1 MPEWVLGMPCM
12 WLDQNGSAEV
22 GITWWAARDAGDHDD
37 RVTGDLDDRL
47 AGYLDD
53 HIAGDID
60 DHVVDDQVDG
70 HLDDHIAGDHDDRV
84 AGDLDDH
91 VVDDQVAGHLEV
103 HIAGDHD
110 DCFAGDLDDRVAGD
124 LDDHNTPLSQRP
136 KNLKCNLLL
145 YSCSN
150 KILIKY
156 KKYSHFNDCHQPL
169 VLRFHSSPTWS
180 TMASLA
186 LGGVILMIRCLIT
199 QVPRTTCLWGPRL
212 VLDECDDNGGVWA
225 GWVL

>member
-37 RVTGDLDDRL
+37 RVAGDLDDRL

-53 HIAGDID
+53 HIAGDHD
-60 DHVVDDQVDG
+60 DCV
-70 HLDDHIAGDHDDRV
+70 AGDLHDRV

-91 VVDDQVAGHLEV
+91 
-103 HIAGDHD
+103 
-110 DCFAGDLDDRVAGD
+110 VAGD

-136 KNLKCNLLL
+136 KNLKRNLLL

-150 KILIKY
+150 TILIKY
-156 KKYSHFNDCHQPL
+156 TKYSHFNDCHQPL

-180 TMASLA
+180 TMASLT
-186 LGGVILMIRCLIT
+186 LGVVILMIKRLIT
-199 QVPRTTCLWGPRL
+199 HVPRPTCLWGSWL
-212 VLDECDDNGGVWA
+212 VLDECDDNDSVWV
-225 GWVL
+225 GWVS

>member
-37 RVTGDLDDRL
+37 RL

-53 HIAGDID
+53 HIAGDHD
-60 DHVVDDQVDG
+60 DCV
-70 HLDDHIAGDHDDRV
+70 AGDLHDRV

-91 VVDDQVAGHLEV
+91 
-103 HIAGDHD
+103 
-110 DCFAGDLDDRVAGD
+110 VAGD

-136 KNLKCNLLL
+136 KNLKRNLLL

-150 KILIKY
+150 TILIKY
-156 KKYSHFNDCHQPL
+156 TKYSHFNDCHQPL

-180 TMASLA
+180 TMASLT
-186 LGGVILMIRCLIT
+186 LGVVILMIKRLIT
-199 QVPRTTCLWGPRL
+199 HVPRPTCLWGSWL
-212 VLDECDDNGGVWA
+212 VLDECDDNDSVWV
-225 GWVL
+225 GWVS